1 MGSALKIGLGAAFAA
16 SLTLAVT
23 AQQESRRAGSPTPLT
38 PTTLGRA
45 PLSPPGPLQSPVRV
59 IGAIAVPPF
68 LSSIDIMWV
77 DQARGRLY
85 IADRSN
91 AGIDIIDA
99 VNNTYLGRVPGFIAS
114 SVGGLANSG
123 PNGVVVTPDNILWA
137 GDSNS
142 TLQVVDL
149 NRTPPQIIKS
159 ILIGASADGRADE
172 LAYDPFERVILIAND
187 ASTPPRV
194 TFVSADSYNILG
206 QILFPDADGMEQPVW
221 DTQLHSFVINVPGRV
236 AYEAIIDPVSMKVTK
251 TLPIADCPAF
261 GGPGV
266 NGLAL
271 GPFQRLL
278 VSACGNAYIMS
289 AIDGT
294 IITKISQAG
303 GGDEVWYNEGD
314 GQYYLVPFGA
324 TAAGAASLAV
334 VDAATSTW
342 EQNVPAPRLRN
353 LAAYVGNNHV
363 FSVATRPPVGA
374 ADPTPCAAFGI
385 IGTGCVVVFGHN

>member
-1 MGSALKIGLGAAFAA
+1 MPSTLKSALVVAFALL
-16 SLTLAVT
+16 LTLAIG
-23 AQQESRRAGSPTPLT
+23 AQQGSGPGGWPPSITPFS
-38 PTTLGRA
+38 LGRA
-45 PLSPPGPLQSPVRV
+45 PLVPPGPQSPVSV

-77 DQARGRLY
+77 DQVRGRLY

-99 VNNTYLGRVPGFIAS
+99 VNSTYVGRVPGFIARS
-114 SVGGLANSG
+114 GALTNAG
-123 PNGVVVTPDNILWA
+123 PNGVLVTPENILWA
-137 GDSNS
+137 GDSDS

-149 NRTPPQIIKS
+149 NRNPPQIIQS
-159 ILIGASADGRADE
+159 ILIGSSADGRADE

-194 TFVSADSYNILG
+194 SFVSADSYKILG
-206 QILFPDADGMEQPVW
+206 QIPFPDADGMEQPVW
-221 DTQLHSFVINVPGRV
+221 DTQLHSFIINVPGKL
-236 AYEAIIDPVSMKVTK
+236 AYEAVIDPVSMKVTK
-251 TLPIADCPAF
+251 TLPIPDCPAA

-266 NGLAL
+266 NGLVL
-271 GPFQRLL
+271 GPLQRLL
-278 VSACGNAYIMS
+278 VSACGSAYIMS
-289 AIDGT
+289 AVDGS
-294 IITKISQAG
+294 IITKITQAG

-324 TAAGAASLAV
+324 TAAGAGTLAV

-342 EQNVPAPRLRN
+342 QQNVPAARLRN
-353 LAAYVGNNHV
+353 LAAYAGNNHI
-363 FSVATRPPVGA
+363 FSVATRPPVGG

-385 IGTGCVVVFGHN
+385 IGTGCVVVFGH

>member
-1 MGSALKIGLGAAFAA
+1 MALGKSGLVVALAVP
-16 SLTLAVT
+16 LTLGMT
-23 AQQESRRAGSPTPLT
+23 AQQPSRFSGLPGQIAPS
-38 PTTLGRA
+38 TLGRA
-45 PLSPPGPLQSPVRV
+45 PLVPPGPLKSPVSV

-77 DQARGRLY
+77 DQVRGRLY

-99 VNNTYLGRVPGFIAS
+99 VNSTYVGRVPGFIARS
-114 SVGGLANSG
+114 GALTNAG

-137 GDSNS
+137 GDSDS

-149 NRTPPQIIKS
+149 NRTPPQIIQS
-159 ILIGASADGRADE
+159 ILIGSSADGRADE

-194 TFVSADSYNILG
+194 TFVSADSYRILG

-221 DTQLHSFVINVPGRV
+221 DTQLHSFVINVPGPL
-236 AYEAIIDPVSMKVTK
+236 AYEAVIDPVSMKVTK
-251 TLPIADCPAF
+251 TLPIPDCPAF
-261 GGPGV
+261 GGAGV

-271 GPFQRLL
+271 GPFQHLL

-289 AIDGT
+289 VADGSVAK
-294 IITKISQAG
+294 ITQAG

-324 TAAGAASLAV
+324 TAAGAGTLAV

-342 EQNVPAPRLRN
+342 QQNVPAARLRN
-353 LAAYVGNNHV
+353 LAAYAGNNHI
-363 FSVATRPPVGA
+363 FSVATRPPVGG
-374 ADPTPCAAFGI
+374 ADPTPCASFGI

>member
-1 MGSALKIGLGAAFAA
+1 MASALKAGLVVAFAVC
-16 SLTLAVT
+16 LTLVIR
-23 AQQESRRAGSPTPLT
+23 AQQWPRPAGSSTQIAPSS
-38 PTTLGRA
+38 LGRA
-45 PLSPPGPLQSPVRV
+45 PLVPPGPLNNPVSV

-77 DQARGRLY
+77 DQLRGRLY

-99 VNNTYLGRVPGFIAS
+99 VNSTYVGRIPGFIAKTA
-114 SVGGLANSG
+114 GGLGNAG
-123 PNGVVVTPDNILWA
+123 PNGVLVTPDNHLWA
-137 GDSNS
+137 GDSDS

-149 NRTPPQIIKS
+149 NRTPPQITQS
-159 ILIGASADGRADE
+159 ILIGQSADGRADE

-187 ASTPPRV
+187 FSTPPRV
-194 TFVSADSYNILG
+194 TFVSADSYKILG

-221 DTQLHSFVINVPGRV
+221 DTQLHSFIINVPGKV
-236 AYEAIIDPVSMKVTK
+236 AYEAVIDPVGMKVTK
-251 TLPIADCPAF
+251 TLPIPDCPAF

-271 GPFQRLL
+271 GPLQRLL

-289 AIDGT
+289 ATDGSV
-294 IITKISQAG
+294 TKITQAG

-314 GQYYLVPFGA
+314 GQYYLVPFGP
-324 TAAGAASLAV
+324 TAAGAGTLGV

-342 EQNVPAPRLRN
+342 QQNVPAARLRN
-353 LAAYVGNNHV
+353 LAAYAGNNHI
-363 FSVATRPPVGA
+363 FSVATRPPA
-374 ADPTPCAAFGI
+374 LPDPTPCASFGV
-385 IGTGCVVVFGHN
+385 IGTGCVVVFGHK